1 MFVSR
6 YAVFCHVLFYSFSTF
21 SGSHWPCQA
30 IRICRTFEFDIMRSG
45 RPERRY
51 DAGKAFDS
59 VTEKIFV
66 EIESLV
72 SYTIHLEHHFKFP
85 RLRVAP
91 IRILARLW
99 GEIFFL
105 LAS

>member
-1 MFVSR
+1 
-6 YAVFCHVLFYSFSTF
+6 
-21 SGSHWPCQA
+21 
-30 IRICRTFEFDIMRSG
+30 MRSG

-72 SYTIHLEHHFKFP
+72 SYIIHLEHHFKFP
-85 RLRVAP
+85 RLRVSP
-91 IRILARLW
+91 FEYLRGF